1 MPDPEPGDARSPV
14 GAGGFAVLLL
24 LLVGL
29 IGIACWGPTGW
40 LEQVGTMERAW
51 SRQALGERSAVAV
64 LDLARRWD
72 AMQRDQNDA
81 LIAGQSMSADPQVSV
96 LIDGIDPDWLVERSK
111 AVRLLVE
118 LACLRTALLTAW
130 APALGLLLV
139 AGVLEG
145 HWRWRIRQLGFD
157 YPSPVARQ
165 ASQTGLT
172 LVIGLLLLT
181 LLLPL
186 PLHPFVIPLLTLIAV
201 RLIGTGITHLPKQ
214 L

>member
-14 GAGGFAVLLL
+14 GAGGIAVLLL

-29 IGIACWGPTGW
+29 IGIVWWVPTGW
-40 LEQVGTMERAW
+40 LEQVGTLERAW

-64 LDLARRWD
+64 SDLARRWY

-81 LIAGQSMSADPQVSV
+81 LIAGQSMRADRQASV
-96 LIDGIDPDWLVERSK
+96 LIDGVDPAWLVDRSK

-118 LACLRTALLTAW
+118 LACLRAALLTAW
-130 APALGLLLV
+130 APTLGLLLV
-139 AGVLEG
+139 AGMLEG